1 MEIIDTRDGRT
12 FKGDDDVS
20 ASPFPQMFDDVK
32 QVAVDIVVCG
42 QEALRLR
49 GRAPVDQ
56 VGVEAG
62 FNVVCDDTPASGEVV
77 VLLAGVFEFVHALGS
92 FRREPGV

>member
-49 GRAPVDQ
+49 GQ